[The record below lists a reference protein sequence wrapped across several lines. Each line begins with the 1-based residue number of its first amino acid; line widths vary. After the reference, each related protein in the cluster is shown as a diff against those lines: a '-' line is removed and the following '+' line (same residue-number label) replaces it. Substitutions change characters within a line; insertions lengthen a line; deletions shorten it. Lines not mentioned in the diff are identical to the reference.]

1 MLIALD
7 WFILVVLIGGLIRGF
22 TVGAVRQVGSLIGL
36 VVALLVSVEF
46 MESVGTVIVS
56 SLGLS
61 EALIPLAGFTVLFLG
76 VYLVSLILSRVVE
89 QILDSLSLSFVNRT
103 AGGAVGGVKAAL
115 LLSLLF
121 LVLSGVEVPDQQTRR
136 ESAFYTPVARLLPE
150 AIEATEKWIPAAKE
164 AADKL
169 GRRVRSEVEAV
180 PKVPTDSG
188 SVALDPDSSFRS
200 LPRW

>member
-7 WFILVVLIGGLIRGF
+7 WFILVILIVGLIRGF

-36 VVALLVSVEF
+36 VAALLVSVEF
-46 MESVGTVIVS
+46 MESVGALIVS

-61 EALIPLAGFTVLFLG
+61 EALAPLAGFTVLFLG
-76 VYLVSLILSRVVE
+76 VYLIFLILSRVVE
-89 QILDSLSLSFVNRT
+89 QVFDSLSLSFVNRT

-121 LVLSGVEVPDQQTRR
+121 LFLSGMEMPDQQTRR
-136 ESAFYTPVARLLPE
+136 ESAFYTPVARLLPK
-150 AIEATEKWIPAAKE
+150 AIKATEEWIPAAKK

-169 GRRVRSEVEAV
+169 GRRVRSEMEAV
-180 PKVPTDSG
+180 PEPPPDSG
-188 SVALDPDSSFRS
+188 SVGVDPDSSAQS
-200 LPRW
+200 LLRW

>member
-7 WFILVVLIGGLIRGF
+7 WFILVILVGGLIRGF

-46 MESVGTVIVS
+46 MDSVGALIVS

-61 EALIPLAGFTVLFLG
+61 ETLAPLAGFTVLFLG
-76 VYLVSLILSRVVE
+76 VYLVFLLLSRVVE
-89 QILDSLSLSFVNRT
+89 QVLDSLSLSFLNRT

-121 LVLSGVEVPDQQTRR
+121 LVLSGMEVPAQETRR
-136 ESAFYTPVARLLPE
+136 ESTFYTPVARLLPQ
-150 AIEATEKWIPAAKE
+150 AIEATEGWIPAAKT

-180 PKVPTDSG
+180 PEVPTDSG
-188 SVALDPDSSFRS
+188 SVALDPDSSAPS
-200 LPRW
+200 LRKW

>member
-46 MESVGTVIVS
+46 MESVGALIVS

-61 EALIPLAGFTVLFLG
+61 EALAPLAGFTVLFLG
-76 VYLVSLILSRVVE
+76 VYLVSLILSQVVE
-89 QILDSLSLSFVNRT
+89 QILDSLSLSLVNRT

-121 LVLSGVEVPDQQTRR
+121 LVLSGIEMPDQQTRR
-136 ESAFYTPVARLLPE
+136 ESALYAPVAQLLPE
-150 AIEATEKWIPAAKE
+150 VIEATEEWIPAAKK
-164 AADKL
+164 AANKL

-180 PKVPTDSG
+180 PDVPTDSG
-188 SVALDPDSSFRS
+188 SVVLDPDSSFQS

>member
-61 EALIPLAGFTVLFLG
+61 EALIPLTGFTVLFLG

-103 AGGAVGGVKAAL
+103 G
-115 LLSLLF
+115 
-121 LVLSGVEVPDQQTRR
+121 
-136 ESAFYTPVARLLPE
+136 
-150 AIEATEKWIPAAKE
+150 W
-164 AADKL
+164 
-169 GRRVRSEVEAV
+169 
-180 PKVPTDSG
+180 
-188 SVALDPDSSFRS
+188 SS
-200 LPRW
+200 